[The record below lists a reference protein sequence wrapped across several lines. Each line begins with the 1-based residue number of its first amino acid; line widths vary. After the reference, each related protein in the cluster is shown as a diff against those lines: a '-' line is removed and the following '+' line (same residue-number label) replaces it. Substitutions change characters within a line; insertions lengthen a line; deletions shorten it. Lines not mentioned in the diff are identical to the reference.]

1 MPSSPRTTS
10 MAPTI
15 VFSWTLAV
23 LMAAASL
30 GEAAT
35 LELSFDQG
43 SFEANT
49 SGTFRLTGFIPA
61 TGYGQAGFF
70 IGEDYYTDYYSFS
83 SDYVLSFSAPPS
95 TPFDFFLQ
103 ATSASGTAVR
113 DSTAY
118 TIKSSPGI
126 GLTIFGGSGFGQV
139 QVYLD
144 SSLNPNFNPEAFLP
158 DNTQGT
164 FLVDITGLF
173 IASASADGSSP
184 ASQGVA
190 LGNLAGTNASQNP
203 GTAEQTLGITVSAPV
218 PEPTTGAM
226 AALAAAALLLHG
238 RRRTG
243 RDARGGYSA

>member
-23 LMAAASL
+23 LMAAAGL

-61 TGYGQAGFF
+61 TGYGQAGFY
-70 IGEDYYTDYYSFS
+70 IGEDYYADYYSFS
-83 SDYVLSFSAPPS
+83 SDYVLSFTAPPS
-95 TPFDFFLQ
+95 TPFEFYLQ
-103 ATSASGTAVR
+103 AISASGTAVR

-126 GLTIFGGSGFGQV
+126 GLNIFGGSGVGQV

-144 SSLNPNFNPEAFLP
+144 PSLNPNFGPEAYLP

-173 IASASADGSSP
+173 VASASADGSSP

-190 LGNLAGTNASQNP
+190 LGNLASTNTSP
-203 GTAEQTLGITVSAPV
+203 YVEQTLGITVSAPV

-238 RRRTG
+238 RRRTR
-243 RDARGGYSA
+243 RDARGDYST